1 MVGSLL
7 FLVSYYCWKACV
19 METRGEEHEVKKK
32 NWTPNEKLQK
42 DVESFLDL
50 GPPVSSTPRKTTKI
64 KTATKNL
71 PL

>member
-19 METRGEEHEVKKK
+19 MATRGEEHEVKK

-42 DVESFLDL
+42 DVEFDKMLNPSL
-50 GPPVSSTPRKTTKI
+50 T
-64 KTATKNL
+64 
-71 PL
+71 

>member
-1 MVGSLL
+1 
-7 FLVSYYCWKACV
+7 